1 METPRVLIADDQVHV
16 LDALQ
21 LLLKNEGFMSEAVT
35 SPSAVVQA
43 VRDRS
48 FDVLLLDLNYT
59 RDTTSGVEGL
69 DLLARIRELDSALP
83 VVLMTAWGS
92 IDIAIEAMKG
102 GGRDF
107 VQKPWDNE
115 KLLGSLRRYVEEG
128 RVLREK
134 RREIREARDV
144 QQRLLPAG
152 LTGLPGYD
160 IQAYWKPVHE
170 VGGDYFD
177 AIRVGGASVGIC
189 IADVA
194 GKGLPAALLMSNM
207 QASVRAFAQRTTS
220 PAEMCRELN
229 RVALENAKAARFTT
243 LFYAVLDSD
252 GGSLRYTN
260 AGHVPPIVLRRDGTI
275 HRLSDGGTVL
285 GIFRDADYEETQVR
299 FDPGD
304 RLVLITDG
312 ITEARNGQD
321 EEFGEERLLRLVQE
335 HRELS
340 AGSLQR
346 VLLDE
351 LESFA
356 AGPLQD
362 DATLMIVSRTQ
373 ETRGE
378 HKKLASGL

>member
-1 METPRVLIADDQVHV
+1 
-16 LDALQ
+16 
-21 LLLKNEGFMSEAVT
+21 
-35 SPSAVVQA
+35 VV
-43 VRDRS
+43 V
-48 FDVLLLDLNYT
+48 
-59 RDTTSGVEGL
+59 
-69 DLLARIRELDSALP
+69 
-83 VVLMTAWGS
+83 MTAWGTV
-92 IDIAIEAMKG
+92 DVAVEAMRRG
-102 GGRDF
+102 ARDF

-152 LTGLPGYD
+152 LNGLPGYD

-177 AIRVGGASVGIC
+177 AIRIGGASVGIC

-252 GGSLRYTN
+252 SRSLRYTN

-351 LESFA
+351 LEFFA

-362 DATLMIVSRTQ
+362 DATLMIVSKTL

-378 HKKLASGL
+378 HKRLASGL